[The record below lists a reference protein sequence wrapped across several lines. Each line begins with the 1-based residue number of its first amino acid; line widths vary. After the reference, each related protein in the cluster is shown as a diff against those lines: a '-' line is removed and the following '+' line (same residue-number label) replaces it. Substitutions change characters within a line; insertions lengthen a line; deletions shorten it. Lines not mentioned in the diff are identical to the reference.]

1 MKHARS
7 ATRPSP
13 RPPTRRLPLAVRRR
27 GSVLLEVLLA
37 SFLLAMI
44 AMTITSVQSFV
55 HRSNTVHQQRLGAY
69 EVANRLMLQYL
80 DDQDAFKGLNRYYDD
95 GRFFYTW
102 ELEEL
107 PLKIDAPADSV
118 MDAPR
123 EGSGRNA
130 ADTLRLLIIR
140 VNEGRPDGAG
150 GAIAGEQL
158 AELRRVHSPLA
169 LMTRNPDSAA
179 WMLSDQAR
187 SMALMQR
194 LMSGGM
200 NPGLPGAPTAPGPRP
215 PPGSPK

>member
-1 MKHARS
+1 MRRDPTPPSRGGPRS
-7 ATRPSP
+7 A
-13 RPPTRRLPLAVRRR
+13 RRR

-44 AMTITSVQSFV
+44 AMTITSVQSFI
-55 HRSNTVHQQRLGAY
+55 HRSNTMHQRRIGAY

-80 DDQDAFKGLNRYYDD
+80 DDEETFKGLNRYYDD

-102 ELEEL
+102 EIEEL
-107 PLKIDAPADSV
+107 PIEIDAPSDSV
-118 MDAPR
+118 MDPPR
-123 EGSGRNA
+123 EGGGRSA
-130 ADTLRLLIIR
+130 ADTLRLLVIR

-150 GAIAGEQL
+150 GAISGEQL

-169 LMTRNPDSAA
+169 LLSRNPDSAA
-179 WMLSDQAR
+179 WILSDQAR
-187 SMALMQR
+187 SMKLMQR

-215 PPGSPK
+215 PPGAPK